1 MPEAP
6 EVASI
11 LSTLK
16 QNVQDE
22 EIERAEISYE
32 KLVDNMPMS
41 EFCQN
46 LAHQHFRNFYR
57 KGKYLIIALDDYDL
71 IAHMR
76 MEGRFLLCEKLPE
89 NLKHIHAIFSLKNG
103 QYLCYQDTRKF
114 GRMQLY
120 EKREDVFSLPPVS
133 KLGLDVLDEGLDGPY
148 LYTHLH
154 KKKIPIKNALL
165 DQSIA
170 AGIGN
175 IYANEILF
183 AAKIHPQTA
192 CSDLSLQD
200 CEQLAMQT
208 HLIIEKAMAAKGT
221 TIRTFSYDGTHTGGF
236 QNQLKVHGK
245 NGKACTVC
253 GTPIEK
259 IVISQRSAYLCPNCQ
274 KKKS

>member
-11 LSTLK
+11 LCTLK
-16 QNVQDE
+16 ENVQDE
-22 EIERAEISYE
+22 EIECVQISYE
-32 KLVDNMPMS
+32 KLVDNMPAS
-41 EFCQN
+41 QFCQN
-46 LAHQHFRNFYR
+46 LAHQHFRNFFR
-57 KGKYLIIALDDYDL
+57 KGKYLIIELDDYDL
-71 IAHMR
+71 VAHMR
-76 MEGRFLLCEKLPE
+76 MEGRFLFCEALPE
-89 NLKHIHAIFSLKNG
+89 NQKHIHAIFSLKNG

-120 EKREDVFSLPPVS
+120 EKSEDVFSLPPVQ
-133 KLGLDVLDEGLDGPY
+133 KLGLDVLDEGLDGAY
-148 LYTHLH
+148 LYEHLH
-154 KKKIPIKNALL
+154 KKKIPVKNALL

-192 CSDLSLQD
+192 CENLSLQD
-200 CEQLAMQT
+200 CEQLAIQT
-208 HLIIEKAMAAKGT
+208 HRIIEQAMAAKGT

-245 NGKACTVC
+245 NGRACPVC
-253 GTPIEK
+253 HQTIEK
-259 IVISQRSAYLCPNCQ
+259 IVIAQRSAYLCPNCQ